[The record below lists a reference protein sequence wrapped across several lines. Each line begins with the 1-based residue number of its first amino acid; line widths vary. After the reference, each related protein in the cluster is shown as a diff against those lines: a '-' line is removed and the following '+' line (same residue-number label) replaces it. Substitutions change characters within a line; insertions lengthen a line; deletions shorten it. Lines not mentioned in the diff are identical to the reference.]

1 MNNALANRV
10 DAVQQRVDAL
20 RPRSAPPRKVP
31 GAGGEGGAKQL
42 QYELAMTSKV
52 FSSAQD
58 QLEVE
63 RRRTR
68 DAKARE
74 ERALVAAEVARL
86 EAEVSVT
93 EADGKRESSE
103 RQLAQL
109 LNEQRAQLELELQ
122 EAQKLNEEQLA
133 AERAEREELAER
145 TAELEEQIAEVESLR
160 RERDEARAETQHFID
175 AAGEKH
181 FEELER
187 LRMELSGSVEERAA
201 AHAESERLKRA
212 EQMAKKA
219 VGRIAN
225 QGLTRGW
232 SGWHEQWMA
241 AARQKRMLAAA
252 GARLARPALAAAVA
266 HWRVDW
272 QGVAAKH
279 AASAAKSTTQLLEEA
294 NNTRKR
300 LDARIAR
307 MEEEH
312 AAHLANTL
320 KAAADQK
327 TAALERLRM
336 ELTGSVEQQAAAR
349 AEADKEAR
357 IETLHKKAAARIGNQ
372 GLMRGWSG
380 WHEKWEQ
387 AATEKRM
394 LAAAGSRLRRPALT
408 ASFGHWRTDW
418 QGEATMGLAQ
428 QLEVGKARIKAF
440 EARLERLRDEARA
453 DAEVQMSAVKKK
465 HETELERL
473 RIELTGSVEQ
483 QAAARAEAD
492 KEKRVEQLHKKAAAR
507 IGNQGLMRGWSGWHE
522 KWSDAAREKRMLAA
536 AGARIARPG
545 LAAAV
550 AHWRADWQGEGVKAA
565 KGTFEQRLK
574 ESERQQK
581 KHQERCRG
589 LELEVT
595 ELNAEIARQLA
606 VATEKQKAALV
617 RLRTELTGSVEEQV
631 AARAEAQKEARVEQL
646 HKKAAARIGN
656 QGLMRGWS
664 GWHDKWSDAA
674 REKRMLAAAGARIA
688 KPGLAAAVAHWRADW
703 QGDAAARRVLS
714 AKEASK
720 GHKQLYEE
728 SREQA
733 RQLQEELAASK
744 LRQKQAAKQLQ
755 EYEAEREAAVKRNR
769 SLERQL
775 AGQPEPGNFEA
786 QQAAHDEAAK
796 QKRVEELAR
805 KAMRRIGN
813 QAILRGWTAWQGGWE
828 EKQRNLRMLKHATA
842 KLLQPKLVACF
853 GRMYRLH
860 VAMTHADVSKGQRSA
875 LQEAQY
881 QVGLLREELAA
892 AREEATMLKGG
903 ASVEEETARR
913 MAEDKEQRVARVQH
927 TALKRL
933 MQQQLGKGFYSWQQE
948 VLEQN
953 RRLRLLRQAGN
964 RLGKPK
970 LASGFMFWASEA
982 ARLRHEAGAKVTE
995 KGHVADM
1002 RRLRTELEARMREE
1016 RRVANEAR
1024 RVLDEAVR
1032 SLQRQLEEYGFN
1044 ADAPPADPQFIVI
1057 HDIAANGVPNGDRA
1071 GASDPYARFSLLLDN
1086 EVPKKDAVY
1095 TSYMVS
1101 ETNPV
1106 WEGQRLQLKIAAE
1119 DPRPLTMRVEVRHA
1133 DTHPLT
1139 SHLLLP
1145 FSLHPPPL
1153 LQPRPRLHPRPHHA

>member
-473 RIELTGSVEQ
+473 RIELTGSVGERE
-483 QAAARAEAD
+483 AAQAEAQ
-492 KEKRVEQLHKKAAAR
+492 KEARVEQLHKKAAAR

-536 AGARIARPG
+536 AGAR
-545 LAAAV
+545 L
-550 AHWRADWQGEGVKAA
+550 
-565 KGTFEQRLK
+565 
-574 ESERQQK
+574 
-581 KHQERCRG
+581 
-589 LELEVT
+589 
-595 ELNAEIARQLA
+595 
-606 VATEKQKAALV
+606 
-617 RLRTELTGSVEEQV
+617 
-631 AARAEAQKEARVEQL
+631 
-646 HKKAAARIGN
+646 
-656 QGLMRGWS
+656 
-664 GWHDKWSDAA
+664 
-674 REKRMLAAAGARIA
+674 A

>member
-1 MNNALANRV
+1 
-10 DAVQQRVDAL
+10 
-20 RPRSAPPRKVP
+20 
-31 GAGGEGGAKQL
+31 
-42 QYELAMTSKV
+42 
-52 FSSAQD
+52 
-58 QLEVE
+58 
-63 RRRTR
+63 
-68 DAKARE
+68 
-74 ERALVAAEVARL
+74 
-86 EAEVSVT
+86 
-93 EADGKRESSE
+93 
-103 RQLAQL
+103 
-109 LNEQRAQLELELQ
+109 
-122 EAQKLNEEQLA
+122 
-133 AERAEREELAER
+133 
-145 TAELEEQIAEVESLR
+145 
-160 RERDEARAETQHFID
+160 
-175 AAGEKH
+175 
-181 FEELER
+181 
-187 LRMELSGSVEERAA
+187 
-201 AHAESERLKRA
+201 
-212 EQMAKKA
+212 
-219 VGRIAN
+219 
-225 QGLTRGW
+225 
-232 SGWHEQWMA
+232 
-241 AARQKRMLAAA
+241 
-252 GARLARPALAAAVA
+252 
-266 HWRVDW
+266 
-272 QGVAAKH
+272 
-279 AASAAKSTTQLLEEA
+279 
-294 NNTRKR
+294 
-300 LDARIAR
+300 
-307 MEEEH
+307 
-312 AAHLANTL
+312 
-320 KAAADQK
+320 
-327 TAALERLRM
+327 
-336 ELTGSVEQQAAAR
+336 
-349 AEADKEAR
+349 
-357 IETLHKKAAARIGNQ
+357 
-372 GLMRGWSG
+372 
-380 WHEKWEQ
+380 
-387 AATEKRM
+387 
-394 LAAAGSRLRRPALT
+394 
-408 ASFGHWRTDW
+408 
-418 QGEATMGLAQ
+418 
-428 QLEVGKARIKAF
+428 
-440 EARLERLRDEARA
+440 
-453 DAEVQMSAVKKK
+453 
-465 HETELERL
+465 
-473 RIELTGSVEQ
+473 
-483 QAAARAEAD
+483 
-492 KEKRVEQLHKKAAAR
+492 
-507 IGNQGLMRGWSGWHE
+507 
-522 KWSDAAREKRMLAA
+522 
-536 AGARIARPG
+536 
-545 LAAAV
+545 
-550 AHWRADWQGEGVKAA
+550 
-565 KGTFEQRLK
+565 
-574 ESERQQK
+574 
-581 KHQERCRG
+581 
-589 LELEVT
+589 
-595 ELNAEIARQLA
+595 
-606 VATEKQKAALV
+606 
-617 RLRTELTGSVEEQV
+617 
-631 AARAEAQKEARVEQL
+631 
-646 HKKAAARIGN
+646 
-656 QGLMRGWS
+656 
-664 GWHDKWSDAA
+664 
-674 REKRMLAAAGARIA
+674 MLAAAGARIA